1 VLDLWRNTMLLKNT
15 IQLNDGIQFFIQLS
29 IDTIK
34 LQVVDGDNHD
44 NLIKELKDFNI
55 TIWKDKT
62 IRYNNLHS
70 IGRITTD
77 NIIEIY
83 GLSQYIK
90 SNKMH
95 FLILHYFLRTHKYR
109 IKKLDL
115 AIDIIGLGR
124 ERFTIVVNTNVE
136 RFHTKPS
143 LQLDNNYCEAINGIG
158 TNSFYIPFHQKEL
171 LTSIKPLINKLKKEH
186 FTNVIKVCDTST
198 NFKSFEATEMK
209 VIEYKKKTKLRASI
223 SKYNIDT
230 TTFFEDTTYNEY
242 RVKIKSI
249 ITDEDIVFDKED
261 VEEYQSI
268 MRSKVRKSKS
278 LLFEQ
283 KTKTPSHFL
292 IKVKEQ
298 KDYDKVI
305 RLIKEAK
312 LELDYESSTNNKKST
327 IYTKLSKK
335 NKLKLYDKVDK
346 FLNHKHSKKEIVR
359 AVKQLQ
365 KEYRSKFS
373 IKNFN
378 TVNDEI
384 HRLEYTYNFTTDD
397 IITLEDSKLVD
408 LLYSQVKQTK
418 LRFFNL
424 SQNKK
429 SFIHQYI
436 KSNNAKEPKY
446 LWELEDTKGQFV
458 EYMISRDDI
467 EELVKGFLE
476 EIQK

>member
-1 VLDLWRNTMLLKNT
+1 MLIKNT
-15 IQLNDGIQFFIQLS
+15 IQLNDGTQFFIQLS

-34 LQVVDGDNHD
+34 LQVIDDDNHD
-44 NLIKELKDFNI
+44 SFINELKDFNI

-70 IGRITTD
+70 IGRISTD

-95 FLILHYFLRTHKYR
+95 FLILHYFLRTYNYR

-115 AIDIIGLGR
+115 AIDIIGLCR
-124 ERFTIVVNTNVE
+124 ERFTIVVNTNVD

-143 LQLDNNYCEAINGIG
+143 LQLDNHYLEAVNGIG
-158 TNSFYIPFHQKEL
+158 TNYFYIPFHQKEL
-171 LTSIKPLINKLKKEH
+171 LTSLKPLINKLKKEH

-198 NFKSFEATEMK
+198 NFKSFEVTEMK
-209 VIEYKKKTKLRASI
+209 VIEHKKKTKLRASI

-230 TTFFEDTTYNEY
+230 TTFFENTTYNEY

-249 ITDEDIVFDKED
+249 IKDEDIVFEKED
-261 VEEYQSI
+261 VEVYQKI
-268 MRSKVRKSKS
+268 IRSTIRTSKSK
-278 LLFEQ
+278 LNEQ
-283 KTKTPSHFL
+283 KTKTPSHLL
-292 IKVKEQ
+292 IKAKEQ
-298 KDYDKVI
+298 KDYDKI
-305 RLIKEAK
+305 TRLIKEAK
-312 LELDYESSTNNKKST
+312 LELDYESSTNDKKST

-335 NKLKLYDKVDK
+335 NKMKLYDKVDK
-346 FLNHKHSKKEIVR
+346 FLNNKYSKKKIVR

-365 KEYRSKFS
+365 KKYRSKFS
-373 IKNFN
+373 INDFN

-397 IITLEDSKLVD
+397 VITLEDSKLVD

-424 SQNKK
+424 SQNNK

-436 KSNNAKEPKY
+436 KSNNAKNPKY
-446 LWELEDTKGQFV
+446 LWELENIKGQFI
-458 EYMISRDDI
+458 EYMISREDI
-467 EELVKGFLE
+467 EQLIREFKTSCLE
-476 EIQK
+476 FSIP

>member
-1 VLDLWRNTMLLKNT
+1 MLIKNT
-15 IQLNDGIQFFIQLS
+15 IHLNDGTQFFIQLS

-34 LQVVDGDNHD
+34 LQIVDGDNHD
-44 NLIKELKDFNI
+44 NFIKELKDFNI

-70 IGRITTD
+70 IGRITAD
-77 NIIEIY
+77 DIIEIY

-95 FLILHYFLRTHKYR
+95 FLILNYFLRTYNYR

-115 AIDIIGLGR
+115 AIDIIGLQR
-124 ERFTIVVNTNVE
+124 ERFTIVVNTNVD

-143 LQLDNNYCEAINGIG
+143 LQLDNHYLEAINGIG

-171 LTSIKPLINKLKKEH
+171 LTSLKPLINKLKKEH
-186 FTNVIKVCDTST
+186 FINVVKVCDTST
-198 NFKSFEATEMK
+198 KFKSFEATEIK
-209 VIEYKKKTKLRASI
+209 VIEHKKKTKLRASI
-223 SKYNIDT
+223 RKYDIDT
-230 TTFFEDTTYNEY
+230 VEFFEDTTYNEY

-249 ITDEDIVFDKED
+249 IKDEDIVFDDAD
-261 VEEYQSI
+261 VEVYESI

-278 LLFEQ
+278 SLFEQ
-283 KTKTPSHFL
+283 KTKTPSHLL

-298 KDYDKVI
+298 KDYDKII
-305 RLIKEAK
+305 RLIKEAN
-312 LELDYESSTNNKKST
+312 LELDYESSNNEKEST

-346 FLNHKHSKKEIVR
+346 FLNNEYSKKEIVR

-373 IKNFN
+373 IKNFK

-384 HRLEYTYNFTTDD
+384 HRLEYTHNFTTDD
-397 IITLEDSKLVD
+397 VITLEDSKLVD
-408 LLYSQVKQTK
+408 LLYTQVKQTK

-424 SQNKK
+424 SQNNK

-436 KSNNAKEPKY
+436 KSNNAKAPKY
-446 LWELEDTKGQFV
+446 LWELENTKGQFV
-458 EYMISRDDI
+458 EYMISREDI
-467 EELVKGFLE
+467 EQLVKEFKTSCLDM
-476 EIQK
+476 K